1 LTKIYLFLLLTA
13 LLPVFSFAQTEIS
26 TNKDALSVYLDCRG
40 CSSSYVQTEIAFVNF
55 VRDQSDADVHLF
67 VTIQGTGSGGRE
79 HTLNYIGKGSY
90 EEESQVIKFISPES
104 DTDDER
110 RTKLVKHVKLG
121 LIGFLGQSNIL
132 SDLDVIFNGSLTD
145 TELIPNEDKWNS
157 WVFELRANTNFS
169 GEQSQQNFSLG
180 GSFEAQRI
188 TDKWKIRLDYN
199 QDYRSRTFHST
210 DDDGNKEKDVF
221 ITESQRFFGL
231 VARSLSDHWTVGAY
245 QRIRSSTQDN
255 IDLSI
260 GVTPSIEYS
269 LFPYREFTR
278 REVTVRY
285 GILGSLYQYTE
296 PTIFQK
302 TEEFL
307 WRQELSIRMD
317 FTQPWGSINGNIN
330 AGNYMNDFSKN
341 RVYFGSRFNIRI
353 VRGFSVFF
361 SARYSL
367 INDQIA
373 LPAGETTEEELLL
386 NLRQQATSYNYG
398 GSIGFEFNFGS
409 VYNNVINPRF

>member
-1 LTKIYLFLLLTA
+1 MTKIYLFLLLTA

>member
-1 LTKIYLFLLLTA
+1 M
-13 LLPVFSFAQTEIS
+13 PVFSFAQTEIS